1 VIYGHNSMIRAIR
14 VGGIRKQRDC
24 HIIEYAINYLYLYIY
39 NKSTIILK
47 LDTTHY
53 YIYAQLSNGHAS
65 HRYIKATRY
74 KRRTTAGILRSRI
87 QDEGTYTGNRSQLIA
102 LFEILATVLLSDS

>member
-1 VIYGHNSMIRAIR
+1 MIYEHNSMIRAIR
-14 VGGIRKQRDC
+14 VGGIRKQRDY

-39 NKSTIILK
+39 NKSTIMLK
-47 LDTTHY
+47 LDTPHY

-65 HRYIKATRY
+65 HRCIKATRY
-74 KRRTTAGILRSRI
+74 KRRTTAGILRSGI

-102 LFEILATVLLSDS
+102 VFRIFSTVLLSDS